1 MLGND
6 KMTITAL
13 HERVENIIF
22 SQLLRKGILI
32 KPNILDDFVIFLNKN
47 KRFLKYGFT
56 KIFFKHRLPS

>member
-1 MLGND
+1 MPGND

-32 KPNILDDFVIFLNKN
+32 KPHILDDFVIFLNKN
-47 KRFLKYGFT
+47 KGFQIFKT
-56 KIFFKHRLPS
+56 KIIFKHRLPS

>member
-1 MLGND
+1 MPGND

-32 KPNILDDFVIFLNKN
+32 KPHILDDFVIFLNKN
-47 KRFLKYGFT
+47 KRFLKYVFY
-56 KIFFKHRLPS
+56 KNLL